1 MNNQSI
7 DVLKKRD
14 IDRILFSITI
24 VSQTIF
30 YDDGNGYI
38 YKRNVDVLIGCN
50 INGVRKYI
58 TSVFEDEFANASDWY
73 NLFINLKEK
82 HLSHVY
88 FIISDNDK
96 INQAFKL
103 AFSGGKTFYCF
114 FNDIYRL
121 NHYISFSYSN
131 DILEKSRKVCLSSSI
146 DEFNLRKKDLCDA
159 YSDYPFISDIL
170 SNSFDNY
177 IKYFNYSLI
186 IRKHLLSFYFLREFK
201 KNLLKMAHFKPFF
214 TSLDEYIDLLL
225 PTIQTFE
232 KRMYCTKKE
241 WNGIITYLYNQN
253 KELLL
258 CEL

>member
-7 DVLKKRD
+7 DVIKKRD

-30 YDDGNGYI
+30 YNDGNGYI
-38 YKRNVDVLIGCN
+38 YKRNVDILIGCN

-58 TSVFEDEFANASDWY
+58 TSVFDDEYTNASDWY
-73 NLFINLKEK
+73 NLFINLKDK
-82 HLSHVY
+82 NLNHAY

-103 AFSGGKTFYCF
+103 AFPGGETFYCF
-114 FNDIYRL
+114 FNDIYKL
-121 NHYISFSYSN
+121 YHYTSFSYSN
-131 DILEKSRKVCLSSSI
+131 NLLDKSRKVCLSDNI
-146 DEFNLRKKDLCDA
+146 KEFNLRKKELCDF

-177 IKYFNYSLI
+177 IKYFNYSLV

-201 KNLLKMAHFKPFF
+201 KTLLKSSHDKPFF
-214 TSLDEYIDLLL
+214 YNIEEYIELLI

-232 KRMYCTKKE
+232 KKMYCTKKE
-241 WNGIITYLYNQN
+241 WNGILTYLYNQN